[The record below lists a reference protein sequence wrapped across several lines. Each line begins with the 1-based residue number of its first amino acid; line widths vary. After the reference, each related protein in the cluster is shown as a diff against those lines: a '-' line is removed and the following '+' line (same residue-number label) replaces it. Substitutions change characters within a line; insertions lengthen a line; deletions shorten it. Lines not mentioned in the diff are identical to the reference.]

1 MSPPELDF
9 APGRTTAPDAV
20 PGWAGGGRD
29 ALFSRLD
36 ELSSLVENWDGYG
49 ARPLSPFALNV
60 AGQVIDQ
67 LLRQPLP
74 QSTIVSVP
82 NGGVQLEW
90 VAGSVEVDLE
100 IRPDGVGVFVC
111 DDDAVREQLDG
122 ELPADLG
129 LFGTVLS
136 RLERER

>member
-1 MSPPELDF
+1 MTPPEVDF

-20 PGWAGGGRD
+20 PGWAGGGRE
-29 ALFSRLD
+29 ALFARLD
-36 ELSSLVENWDGYG
+36 ELASLTEDWDGYG

-74 QSTIVSVP
+74 PPTIVAVP
-82 NGGVQLEW
+82 NGSVQLEW
-90 VAGSVEVDLE
+90 VAGTVEIDLE
-100 IRPDGVGVFVC
+100 IRSDGAGVFVC
-111 DDDAVREQLDG
+111 DDDAVGEQLDG
-122 ELPADLG
+122 ELPRDSG